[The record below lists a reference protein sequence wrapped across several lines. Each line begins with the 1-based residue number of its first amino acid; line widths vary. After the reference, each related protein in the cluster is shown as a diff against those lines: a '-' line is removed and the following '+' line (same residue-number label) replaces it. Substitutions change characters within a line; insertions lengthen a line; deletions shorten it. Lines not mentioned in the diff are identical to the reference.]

1 MKRIFTP
8 SKKKSILIVDDDPF
22 ATQIYREKLEA
33 QGFKV
38 EVTRDF
44 DSTLQTLKKE
54 VFDLLILDLCLPGI
68 NVVELIKNI
77 RSESATQSL
86 PIIVFSNPYLG
97 NLTRAAVEEGATKFV
112 AKIDSTPEQ
121 MIELLRE
128 LGVSTS
134 ATSRVDVTGM
144 IGTPEA
150 NQEKLASKLSINRP
164 ETLAKLRASYQNF
177 TRTERED
184 LRRTA
189 LLQMH
194 RQLRLLAGGASVL
207 AFPKI
212 ARMSTA
218 LEALLV
224 ELYTEP
230 VKITPSVVR
239 TVAHSIETLASLVD
253 RAANSQDEVIT
264 SSNILV
270 VDDEIISRETI
281 CSALGRAG
289 VYAKSLDDPLAAQ
302 SLLEREHFDLI
313 FLDVE
318 MPGQTGLE
326 LCVKIRGME
335 PNRTTRIVFV
345 TSHSDFG
352 SRAQSTLSGGND
364 FIAKPFLLVELALK
378 TLTWLFKEAPQP
390 LPIANVQSA
399 VPTKA
404 GGHESQLA
412 AGHGAPK
419 VRRKSS
425 AR

>member
-1 MKRIFTP
+1 MKKIFTP
-8 SKKKSILIVDDDPF
+8 VKKKTILIVDDDQF
-22 ATQIYREKLEA
+22 VTQIYPEKLEA

-38 EVTRDF
+38 ELTRDF
-44 DSTLQTLKKE
+44 DGTLQTLKKTA
-54 VFDLLILDLCLPGI
+54 VDLVILDLCLPGI
-68 NVVELIKNI
+68 NVVELIKKI
-77 RSESATQSL
+77 RSGSTTQSL
-86 PIIVFSNPYLG
+86 PIIAFSNPYLS
-97 NLTRAAVEEGATKFV
+97 NLTRAAVEAGATKYA
-112 AKIDSTPEQ
+112 AKVDNTPEQ
-121 MIELLRE
+121 IIELVRQ
-128 LGVSTS
+128 LGVS
-134 ATSRVDVTGM
+134 ATSRVGVGSAM
-144 IGTPEA
+144 EELEA
-150 NQEKLASKLSINRP
+150 NQEKLTSKLLINRS

-184 LRRTA
+184 LRRAA

-194 RQLRLLAGGASVL
+194 RQLRLLASGASAL
-207 AFPKI
+207 AFQQI

-218 LEALLV
+218 LEGLLI

-253 RAANSQDEVIT
+253 RAANSQRKVIA
-264 SSNILV
+264 SPNILV

-289 VYAKSLDDPLAAQ
+289 FHAKSLDDPRAAQ
-302 SLLEREHFDLI
+302 SLLEREHFNLI

-335 PNRTTRIVFV
+335 PNRTTPIVFV

-364 FIAKPFLLVELALK
+364 FIAKPFLLVELAVK
-378 TLTWLFKEAPQP
+378 ALTWLFKEGSQP
-390 LPIANVQSA
+390 FLTASVQNG
-399 VPTKA
+399 VPAKA
-404 GGHESQLA
+404 GSHKSEVA
-412 AGHGAPK
+412 ANHGVLELHGRSPAT
-419 VRRKSS
+419 
-425 AR
+425 

>member
-8 SKKKSILIVDDDPF
+8 SKQKSILIVDDDQF

-38 EVTRDF
+38 GVTRDF

-54 VFDLLILDLCLPGI
+54 VVDLLILDLCLPGI
-68 NVVELIKNI
+68 NVVDLIKNI

-86 PIIVFSNPYLG
+86 PIIVFSNPYLS
-97 NLTRAAVEEGATKFV
+97 NLTRAAVEAGATKFV
-112 AKIDSTPEQ
+112 AKVDNTPEQ
-121 MIELLRE
+121 IIELLPE
-128 LGVSTS
+128 LGVSV
-134 ATSRVDVTGM
+134 TSR
-144 IGTPEA
+144 IGVSGVIGALEA
-150 NQEKLASKLSINRP
+150 NQEKLESKLLINRA

-194 RQLRLLAGGASVL
+194 RQLRLLAGGASAL
-207 AFPKI
+207 AFHKI
-212 ARMSTA
+212 AQMSGA

-224 ELYTEP
+224 ELYSEP
-230 VKITPSVVR
+230 AKITPSVVR

-253 RAANSQDEVIT
+253 RPANSQGDAIT
-264 SSNILV
+264 SPKIVV
-270 VDDEIISRETI
+270 VDDEVISRETI
-281 CSALGRAG
+281 CSALGKASLQ
-289 VYAKSLDDPLAAQ
+289 AKSLDDPLAAQ
-302 SLLEREHFDLI
+302 RLLEREHFDLI

-326 LCVKIRGME
+326 LCAKVRGME
-335 PNRTTRIVFV
+335 PNRTTPIVFV

-364 FIAKPFLLVELALK
+364 FIAKPFLLVELAVK
-378 TLTWLFKEAPQP
+378 TLTWLFKEGPEP
-390 LPIANVQSA
+390 LPIASVQNG
-399 VPTKA
+399 VPAKA
-404 GGHESQLA
+404 GDHESQLA
-412 AGHGAPK
+412 ADHGALK
-419 VRRKSS
+419 LCRKSP

>member
-1 MKRIFTP
+1 MKKIFTP
-8 SKKKSILIVDDDPF
+8 AKKKTILIVDDDQF
-22 ATQIYREKLEA
+22 VTQIYPEKLEA

-38 EVTRDF
+38 ELTRDF
-44 DSTLQTLKKE
+44 DSTLQTLKKAG
-54 VFDLLILDLCLPGI
+54 VDLVILDLCLPGI
-68 NVVELIKNI
+68 NVVELIRNI
-77 RSESATQSL
+77 RSDSTMQSL
-86 PIIVFSNPYLG
+86 PIIAFSNPYLS
-97 NLTRAAVEEGATKFV
+97 NLTRAALEACATKYV
-112 AKIDSTPEQ
+112 AKVDNTPEQ
-121 MIELLRE
+121 IIELVRE
-128 LGVSTS
+128 LGVS
-134 ATSRVDVTGM
+134 ATSRVGVGSA
-144 IGTPEA
+144 IEGLEA
-150 NQEKLASKLSINRP
+150 NQEKLTSKLLINRP

-184 LRRTA
+184 LRRAA

-194 RQLRLLAGGASVL
+194 RQLRLLASGASAL
-207 AFPKI
+207 TLQKI

-218 LEALLV
+218 LEGLLI

-253 RAANSQDEVIT
+253 RAANSKGEVIA
-264 SSNILV
+264 SPNILV

-289 VYAKSLDDPLAAQ
+289 FHAKSFDDPLAAQ
-302 SLLEREHFDLI
+302 RLLEREHFDLI

-335 PNRTTRIVFV
+335 PNRTTPIVFV

-364 FIAKPFLLVELALK
+364 FIAKPFLLVELAVK
-378 TLTWLFKEAPQP
+378 ALTWLFKEGSQP
-390 LPIANVQSA
+390 LLTASVQNGVRATAGSDKSEVAASRSA
-399 VPTKA
+399 LELHHRSPAT
-404 GGHESQLA
+404 
-412 AGHGAPK
+412 
-419 VRRKSS
+419 
-425 AR
+425 

>member
-8 SKKKSILIVDDDPF
+8 AKKKSILIVDDDQF
-22 ATQIYREKLEA
+22 TTLIYREKLEA

-54 VFDLLILDLCLPGI
+54 VVDLLILDLCLPGI

-77 RSESATQSL
+77 RSDSATQSL
-86 PIIVFSNPYLG
+86 PIIAFSNPYLS
-97 NLTRAAVEEGATKFV
+97 NLTRAAVEAGATKFV
-112 AKIDSTPEQ
+112 AKADNTPEQ
-121 MIELLRE
+121 MIELLCE
-128 LGVSTS
+128 LGLN
-134 ATSRVDVTGM
+134 ATSEVGVSGM
-144 IGTPEA
+144 VEA
-150 NQEKLASKLSINRP
+150 LEENQEKIASKLSINRP

-184 LRRTA
+184 LRRAA

-194 RQLRLLAGGASVL
+194 RQLRLLAGGASAL
-207 AFPKI
+207 AFQKI
-212 ARMSTA
+212 AQMSTA
-218 LEALLV
+218 LEALLI
-224 ELYTEP
+224 ELYAEP

-253 RAANSQDEVIT
+253 HAANSQGQEIT
-264 SSNILV
+264 SPKILV
-270 VDDEIISRETI
+270 VDDEVISRETI
-281 CSALGRAG
+281 SSALGRAG
-289 VYAKSLDDPLAAQ
+289 LYAERLDDPLAAQ
-302 SLLEREHFDLI
+302 RLLEREHFDLI

-326 LCVKIRGME
+326 LCVKIRAME
-335 PNRTTRIVFV
+335 TNRATPIVFV

-364 FIAKPFLLVELALK
+364 FIAKPFLMVELAVK
-378 TLTWLFKEAPQP
+378 TLTWLFKEGPQP
-390 LPIANVQSA
+390 LPTASLQSS
-399 VPTKA
+399 VPAKA

-412 AGHGAPK
+412 ADHGSLK
-419 VRRKSS
+419 LRRRSP
-425 AR
+425 AT

>member
-8 SKKKSILIVDDDPF
+8 AKKKSILIVDDDQF
-22 ATQIYREKLEA
+22 TTHIYREKLEA

-54 VFDLLILDLCLPGI
+54 VVDLLIVDLCLPGI

-77 RSESATQSL
+77 RSDSATQSF
-86 PIIVFSNPYLG
+86 PIIAFSNPYLSS
-97 NLTRAAVEEGATKFV
+97 LTRAAVEAGATKFV
-112 AKIDSTPEQ
+112 AKVDNTPEQ

-128 LGVSTS
+128 LGLN
-134 ATSRVDVTGM
+134 ATSRVGVSGAV
-144 IGTPEA
+144 EVLEE
-150 NQEKLASKLSINRP
+150 NQEQIASKLSINRP

-194 RQLRLLAGGASVL
+194 RQLRLLAGGASAL
-207 AFPKI
+207 AFQKI
-212 ARMSTA
+212 AQMSTA
-218 LEALLV
+218 LEALLI
-224 ELYTEP
+224 ELYTETA
-230 VKITPSVVR
+230 KITPSVVR
-239 TVAHSIETLASLVD
+239 TVAHSIETMASLVD
-253 RAANSQDEVIT
+253 HAANSQGQEIT
-264 SSNILV
+264 SPKILA
-270 VDDEIISRETI
+270 VDDEVISRETI
-281 CSALGRAG
+281 SSALGRAG
-289 VYAKSLDDPLAAQ
+289 LYAESLDDPLAAQ
-302 SLLEREHFDLI
+302 RLLEREHFDLI

-326 LCVKIRGME
+326 LCVKIRAME
-335 PNRTTRIVFV
+335 PNRTTPIVFV

-364 FIAKPFLLVELALK
+364 FIAKPFLLVELAVK
-378 TLTWLFKEAPQP
+378 TLTWLFREGPQP
-390 LPIANVQSA
+390 LPTASLQSS
-399 VPTKA
+399 VPTEA

-412 AGHGAPK
+412 ADHGALKP
-419 VRRKSS
+419 RRRSP
-425 AR
+425 AT

>member
-1 MKRIFTP
+1 MKKTFTP
-8 SKKKSILIVDDDPF
+8 AKKKTILIVDDDQF
-22 ATQIYREKLEA
+22 VTQIYPEKLEA

-54 VFDLLILDLCLPGI
+54 VFDLLILDLCLPGL

-77 RSESATQSL
+77 RSESDTQSL

-112 AKIDSTPEQ
+112 SKIDNTPEQ

-128 LGVSTS
+128 LGVSGS
-134 ATSRVDVTGM
+134 ATSTVGVGGM

-194 RQLRLLAGGASVL
+194 RQLRLLAGGASAL
-207 AFPKI
+207 GFHKI
-212 ARMSTA
+212 AQMSTA

-230 VKITPSVVR
+230 AKISPSVIR
-239 TVAHSIETLASLVD
+239 TVAHSIETLAL
-253 RAANSQDEVIT
+253 
-264 SSNILV
+264 
-270 VDDEIISRETI
+270 
-281 CSALGRAG
+281 
-289 VYAKSLDDPLAAQ
+289 
-302 SLLEREHFDLI
+302 
-313 FLDVE
+313 
-318 MPGQTGLE
+318 
-326 LCVKIRGME
+326 
-335 PNRTTRIVFV
+335 
-345 TSHSDFG
+345 
-352 SRAQSTLSGGND
+352 
-364 FIAKPFLLVELALK
+364 
-378 TLTWLFKEAPQP
+378 
-390 LPIANVQSA
+390 
-399 VPTKA
+399 
-404 GGHESQLA
+404 
-412 AGHGAPK
+412 
-419 VRRKSS
+419 
-425 AR
+425 

>member
-33 QGFKV
+33 QGLKV

-54 VFDLLILDLCLPGI
+54 VFDLLILDLCLPGL

-97 NLTRAAVEEGATKFV
+97 NLTRAAVEEGATKFI

-128 LGVSTS
+128 LGVSAS
-134 ATSRVDVTGM
+134 ATSRVAVSGM
-144 IGTPEA
+144 IETPEA

-194 RQLRLLAGGASVL
+194 RQLRLLAGSADSL
-207 AFPKI
+207 ALRKI
-212 ARMSTA
+212 MQLSTA
-218 LEALLV
+218 LEALFV

-230 VKITPSVVR
+230 AKITASVVR
-239 TVAHSIETLASLVD
+239 TIAHSIETLASLID
-253 RAANSQDEVIT
+253 RPANSQEEVI
-264 SSNILV
+264 SLSKILV
-270 VDDEIISRETI
+270 VDDEVIARQLI
-281 CSALGRAG
+281 CSAVGKAG
-289 VYAKSLDDPLAAQ
+289 LDAVGLDDPLAAKR
-302 SLLEREHFDLI
+302 LLKKERFDLI

-318 MPGQTGLE
+318 MPRLTGLE
-326 LCVKIRGME
+326 LCVKIRAME
-335 PNRTTRIVFV
+335 PNRSTPIVFV

-352 SRAQSTLSGGND
+352 SRAQSALSGGND
-364 FIAKPFLLVELALK
+364 FIAKPFLLVEVALK
-378 TLTWLFKEAPQP
+378 ALTWLSKDGAQP
-390 LPIANVQSA
+390 LPAASAQQSVA
-399 VPTKA
+399 VEIGRA
-404 GGHESQLA
+404 SCRER
-412 AGHGAPK
+412 
-419 VRRKSS
+419 V
-425 AR
+425 

>member
-8 SKKKSILIVDDDPF
+8 AKNKSILIVDDDQF
-22 ATQIYREKLEA
+22 TTLIYREKLEA

-44 DSTLQTLKKE
+44 DSTLQTFKKE
-54 VFDLLILDLCLPGI
+54 VADLLILDLCLPGI

-77 RSESATQSL
+77 RSDSAMQSL
-86 PIIVFSNPYLG
+86 PIIAFSNPYLS
-97 NLTRAAVEEGATKFV
+97 NLTRAAVEAGATKFV
-112 AKIDSTPEQ
+112 AKVDSTPEQ

-128 LGVSTS
+128 LGVS
-134 ATSRVDVTGM
+134 ATSKVDVSGVSEA
-144 IGTPEA
+144 GA

-177 TRTERED
+177 TRTERDD

-194 RQLRLLAGGASVL
+194 RQLRLLASGASAL
-207 AFPKI
+207 AFQKI
-212 ARMSTA
+212 AQMSTA
-218 LEALLV
+218 FEALLI

-230 VKITPSVVR
+230 AKITPSVVR

-253 RAANSQDEVIT
+253 HAANSQGQEIT
-264 SSNILV
+264 SPKILA
-270 VDDEIISRETI
+270 VDDEVISRETI
-281 CSALGRAG
+281 SSALGRAG
-289 VYAKSLDDPLAAQ
+289 LYAKSLDDPLAAQ
-302 SLLEREHFDLI
+302 RLLEREHFDLI

-318 MPGQTGLE
+318 MPGQSGLE

-364 FIAKPFLLVELALK
+364 FIAKPFLLVELAVK
-378 TLTWLFKEAPQP
+378 TLTWFFKEGAQP
-390 LPIANVQSA
+390 RPIASVQSA
-399 VPTKA
+399 VSTKA

-419 VRRKSS
+419 VRRRSS

>member
-8 SKKKSILIVDDDPF
+8 SKKKSILILDDDPF
-22 ATQIYREKLEA
+22 ATLIYREKLEA

-54 VFDLLILDLCLPGI
+54 MVDLLILDLCLPGI

-77 RSESATQSL
+77 RSDSATRSL
-86 PIIVFSNPYLG
+86 PIIAFSNPYLS
-97 NLTRAAVEEGATKFV
+97 NLTRAAVEAGATKFV
-112 AKIDSTPEQ
+112 AKADNTPEQ

-128 LGVSTS
+128 LGLN
-134 ATSRVDVTGM
+134 ATSGVGVSGM
-144 IGTPEA
+144 VETLEE
-150 NQEKLASKLSINRP
+150 NQEKIASKLSINRP

-184 LRRTA
+184 LHRTA

-194 RQLRLLAGGASVL
+194 RQLRLLAGGASAL

-230 VKITPSVVR
+230 AKITPSVVR

-253 RAANSQDEVIT
+253 RAANSKGEVIA
-264 SSNILV
+264 SPNILV

-289 VYAKSLDDPLAAQ
+289 FHAKSLDDPLPAQ
-302 SLLEREHFDLI
+302 RLLEREHFDLI

-335 PNRTTRIVFV
+335 PNRTTPIVFV

-364 FIAKPFLLVELALK
+364 FIAKPFLLVELAVK
-378 TLTWLFKEAPQP
+378 ALTWLFKESAPSRSPTQCSASSGP
-390 LPIANVQSA
+390 SPSVQQES
-399 VPTKA
+399 VPEA
-404 GGHESQLA
+404 DMQCHEPRA
-412 AGHGAPK
+412 T
-419 VRRKSS
+419 
-425 AR
+425 

>member
-1 MKRIFTP
+1 MKKIFTP
-8 SKKKSILIVDDDPF
+8 AKKKTILIVDDDQF
-22 ATQIYREKLEA
+22 VTQIYPEKLEA

-38 EVTRDF
+38 ELTRDF
-44 DSTLQTLKKE
+44 DSTLQTLKKAG
-54 VFDLLILDLCLPGI
+54 VDLVILDLCLPGI
-68 NVVELIKNI
+68 NVVELIRNI
-77 RSESATQSL
+77 RSDSTMQSL
-86 PIIVFSNPYLG
+86 PIIAFSNPYLS
-97 NLTRAAVEEGATKFV
+97 NLTRAALEACATKYV
-112 AKIDSTPEQ
+112 AKVDNTPEQ
-121 MIELLRE
+121 IIELVRE
-128 LGVSTS
+128 LGVS
-134 ATSRVDVTGM
+134 ATSRVGVGSA
-144 IGTPEA
+144 IEELEA
-150 NQEKLASKLSINRP
+150 NQEKLTSKLLINRP

-184 LRRTA
+184 LRRAA

-194 RQLRLLAGGASVL
+194 RQLRLLASGASAL
-207 AFPKI
+207 TLQKI

-218 LEALLV
+218 LEGLLI

-253 RAANSQDEVIT
+253 RAANSKGEVIA
-264 SSNILV
+264 SPNILV

-289 VYAKSLDDPLAAQ
+289 FDAKSFDDPLAAQ
-302 SLLEREHFDLI
+302 RLLEREHFDLI

-335 PNRTTRIVFV
+335 PNRTTPIVFV

-364 FIAKPFLLVELALK
+364 FIAKPFLLVELAVK
-378 TLTWLFKEAPQP
+378 ALTWLFKEGSQP
-390 LPIANVQSA
+390 LLTASVQNGVRATAGSDKSEVAASRSA
-399 VPTKA
+399 LELHHRSPAT
-404 GGHESQLA
+404 
-412 AGHGAPK
+412 
-419 VRRKSS
+419 
-425 AR
+425 

>member
-8 SKKKSILIVDDDPF
+8 AKRKSILIVDDDQF

-33 QGFKV
+33 EGFKV

-54 VFDLLILDLCLPGI
+54 VVDLLILDLCLPGI

-86 PIIVFSNPYLG
+86 PIIVFSNPYLS
-97 NLTRAAVEEGATKFV
+97 NLTRAAVEAGATKFV
-112 AKIDSTPEQ
+112 AKVDNTPEQ

-128 LGVSTS
+128 LGVS
-134 ATSRVDVTGM
+134 ATSKVGVSGVTEAV
-144 IGTPEA
+144 EA

-194 RQLRLLAGGASVL
+194 RQLRLLAGGASAL
-207 AFPKI
+207 GFHKI
-212 ARMSTA
+212 AQMSTA

-230 VKITPSVVR
+230 AKISPSVVR
-239 TVAHSIETLASLVD
+239 TVAHSIETLALLVD

-270 VDDEIISRETI
+270 VDDEVISRETI

-289 VYAKSLDDPLAAQ
+289 LYAKSLDDPLSAQ
-302 SLLEREHFDLI
+302 RLLEGEHFDLI

-335 PNRTTRIVFV
+335 PNRTTPIVFV

-390 LPIANVQSA
+390 LPITSVQSA

-412 AGHGAPK
+412 EGHGAPK
-419 VRRKSS
+419 VRRRSP

>member
-8 SKKKSILIVDDDPF
+8 AKKKSILIVDDDQF
-22 ATQIYREKLEA
+22 ATQIYLEKLEA

-54 VFDLLILDLCLPGI
+54 VVDLLVLDLCLPGI

-86 PIIVFSNPYLG
+86 PIIVFSNPYLS
-97 NLTRAAVEEGATKFV
+97 NLTRAAVEAGAAKFV
-112 AKIDSTPEQ
+112 AKVDNTPEQ

-128 LGVSTS
+128 LGVSAS
-134 ATSRVDVTGM
+134 ATSRVGVSGM
-144 IGTPEA
+144 VGTPEA

-194 RQLRLLAGGASVL
+194 RQLRLLAGGASAL

-218 LEALLV
+218 FEALLV

-230 VKITPSVVR
+230 AKISPSVVR

-253 RAANSQDEVIT
+253 RTANSQDEVIT

-281 CSALGRAG
+281 CSALGRADLH
-289 VYAKSLDDPLAAQ
+289 AKSLDDALAAQ
-302 SLLEREHFDLI
+302 RLLEEEHFDLI

-326 LCVKIRGME
+326 LCVKIRAME
-335 PNRTTRIVFV
+335 PNRTTPIVFV

-364 FIAKPFLLVELALK
+364 FIAKPFLLVELAVKAL
-378 TLTWLFKEAPQP
+378 TLLFKESPQL
-390 LPIANVQSA
+390 LPTASVQKGVSA
-399 VPTKA
+399 KAGDHKLQVA
-404 GGHESQLA
+404 GGH
-412 AGHGAPK
+412 GALK
-419 VRRKSS
+419 RHRRSR
-425 AR
+425 AT